1 VQGYALVDFTEA
13 DAASTAMSGL
23 QGRNLDG
30 KTLLVNFASAGVPGS
45 ACSAAPSAS
54 SDTQATAVAPAGEKN
69 GGGFGQAAAQLAMHA
84 PCSMVRKTSQTKFCR
99 AAHPRADVAQG
110 GGGMMMGSTMG
121 PMMGMCGGPMGMR
134 PGAPP
139 WGLSPGSQVA
149 RKLLLTLRV
158 VGQAG

>member
-1 VQGYALVDFTEA
+1 MQGYALVDFTEA

-30 KTLLVNFASAGVPGS
+30 KTLLVNFASAGVPVS
-45 ACSAAPSAS
+45 ACSAVPAS
-54 SDTQATAVAPAGEKN
+54 SDTQATAVAPAGEKH
-69 GGGFGQAAAQLAMHA
+69 GSGFGQAAAQLAMHA

-110 GGGMMMGSTMG
+110 GGGMLIDSTMG
-121 PMMGMCGGPMGMR
+121 PMMGMGGGPMGMR

-139 WGLSPGSQVA
+139 WGSTPGSQVA
-149 RKLLLTLRV
+149 R
-158 VGQAG
+158 

>member
-1 VQGYALVDFTEA
+1 MQGYALVDFTEA
-13 DAASTAMSGL
+13 DAASTAMSCL

-69 GGGFGQAAAQLAMHA
+69 GGGFGQAAAQLAMRA
-84 PCSMVRKTSQTKFCR
+84 SCSMVRDLTDQVRC

-110 GGGMMMGSTMG
+110 GGGMLIGSTMG
-121 PMMGMCGGPMGMR
+121 PMMGMGGGPMGMR

-139 WGLSPGSQVA
+139 WGSTPGSQVA